1 MTCRQAIE
9 EVFHDDPGVLTTS
22 QVIERIYAKYP
33 HQPWQRNTISTSL
46 IGLSVNHSSSSHYPT
61 ERRHAFLFS
70 LGNGRYR
77 LWHPDTD
84 GTWEIAADGVKLADD
99 SEDVLVAEEEAA
111 EADAAAGMRISLER
125 DLEAALMQHL
135 DDLERGLT
143 LYEDGRTLGNQL
155 DTGVVG
161 RLDLLAKDARGRFVV
176 IELKVGQADD
186 RVCGQILRYMGW
198 VKRELANGG
207 DVRGIVVAKDFHDRA
222 VYAAEATPGV
232 ELKRYDIR
240 FTFAAA

>member
-1 MTCRQAIE
+1 MFRDE
-9 EVFHDDPGVLTTS
+9 PGVLTTS
-22 QVIERIYAKYP
+22 QVIERIYEKYP

-46 IGLSVNHSSSSHYPT
+46 IGLSVNHSSSSHYPY

-77 LWHPDTD
+77 LWKPETD
-84 GTWEIAADGVKLADD
+84 GTWAVTADGVELVDD
-99 SEDVLVAEEEAA
+99 SEDVLVAEEEAE

-135 DDLERGLT
+135 DDLEPGLT
-143 LYEDGRTLGNQL
+143 LYEDAGRPGHQL

-161 RLDLLAKDARGRFVV
+161 RLDLLAKDSRGRFVV

-186 RVCGQILRYMGW
+186 RVCGQLLRYMGW
-198 VKRELANGG
+198 VKRELANGE
-207 DVRGIVVAKDFHDRA
+207 DVRGIVVAKQFNDRA
-222 VYAAEATPGV
+222 VYAVEAVPGV